1 MFKLIHFIKPYKKQ
15 FIFAPLCKLLE
26 AILEVMIPTIMVFI
40 TDKGVKSG
48 DTWYIL
54 QIGGTMTFMATL
66 GVIASFTCQYNAG
79 TVSQGF
85 GTLLRNALFEKI
97 GTFSNNE
104 LDEFGTASLINR
116 ITNDV
121 NQLQLAIAMF
131 IRLAI
136 RVPFLCIGGVIM
148 AMFLD
153 LKLSSI
159 MILLLPLF
167 IFILYLIMSR
177 TIPLY
182 KIVQSKLDKLS
193 LVLRENLTGVR
204 IIRAFARTGY
214 EKSRFE
220 DSNNDFANTAIKVG
234 KISALMNPM
243 TNIIMNFSVLAI
255 LWFGGKRVDVG
266 GMSPGKIIA
275 FINYTTL
282 VLSALIVVT
291 NLVITFTKAAASAAR
306 VNQVLNTEVT
316 IIDSTNPLNS
326 IETHEDTP
334 IIRFKN
340 VSFAYKNSKE
350 YAIRDMSFDINTGET
365 VGIIGGTGSG
375 KTTIINLIPRF
386 YDVTS
391 GSILFNGIDVKDYSQ
406 NKLRNKIGLVPQKA
420 VLFSGTIVENIK
432 WGLADATEHQVQE
445 AAKIAQAS
453 DFIDKLSKGYDTDI
467 SQGGMNFSGGQKQR
481 LTIARALVRDPE
493 VLILD
498 DSSSALDYATDA
510 ALRKALRRNTRGMT
524 LIMVT
529 QRVSTIIDADKII
542 VLDEGELVG
551 IGTHDELIDSC
562 SVYKEICLSQLE
574 KGEDEKNEK

>member
-1 MFKLIHFIKPYKKQ
+1 MFKLIHFLKPYKKQ
-15 FIFAPLCKLLE
+15 FILAPMFKLLE
-26 AILEVMIPTIMVFI
+26 AILEVLIPTIMVFI

-48 DTWYIL
+48 NTSYIL
-54 QIGGTMTFMATL
+54 QIGGIMLLMATL
-66 GVIASFTCQYNAG
+66 GVIASFTCQYNSA

-85 GTLLRNALFEKI
+85 GTLLRNALFEKV

-167 IFILYLIMSR
+167 IFVLYLIMSR

-182 KIVQSKLDKLS
+182 KVLQGKLDKLS

-204 IIRAFARTGY
+204 IVRAFARTDY
-214 EKSRFE
+214 EKARFE
-220 DSNNDFANTAIKVG
+220 NSNNDFANTAIKVG

-243 TNIIMNFSVLAI
+243 TNIIMNFSILAI
-255 LWFGGKRVDVG
+255 LWFGGKRVNVG
-266 GMSPGKIIA
+266 GMSQGKIIA

-306 VNQVLNTEVT
+306 VNEVFDTEVT
-316 IIDSTNPLNS
+316 IIDGTTTLKNVKTDEDAS
-326 IETHEDTP
+326 IIE
-334 IIRFKN
+334 FKD
-340 VSFAYKNSKE
+340 VSFAYKNSKD
-350 YAIRDMSFDINTGET
+350 YAIRNMSFDIKAGQT

-386 YDVTS
+386 YDITK
-391 GSILFNGIDVKDYSQ
+391 GSILFNRIDVKNYLQDE
-406 NKLRNKIGLVPQKA
+406 LRNEIGLVPQKA
-420 VLFSGTIVENIK
+420 VLFSGTIAENIK
-432 WGLADATEHQVQE
+432 WGLMDATEPQVQK

-453 DFIDKLSKGYDTDI
+453 DFINKLSKGYATDI
-467 SQGGMNFSGGQKQR
+467 SQGGANFSGGQKQR
-481 LTIARALVRDPE
+481 LTIARALVRNPK

-498 DSSSALDYATDA
+498 DSSSALDYTTDA
-510 ALRKALRRNTRGMT
+510 ALRKALRNTTKEMT
-524 LIMVT
+524 VIMVT
-529 QRVSTIIDADKII
+529 QRVSTIKDADKIL

-551 IGTHDELIDSC
+551 IGTHDELMKGC

-574 KGEDEKNEK
+574 KEEEKNEK